1 MDDLCE
7 SEALLPRNLGSR
19 NKPCR
24 GDGGSTTDEE
34 DSSGRNHDWWDD
46 SSSGS
51 SCSSYSCTDSD
62 YDEHKS
68 DIEWETAVDSR
79 GDVFYVES
87 NVPLVPNLKVSEDIT
102 KKGHSSS
109 KTKTPAG
116 RLVGLISYKRRA
128 NKKLKGWFREGWH
141 SASNSRSENSAR
153 NASTRGS
160 SHNSN
165 VWPNR
170 GSAQSS
176 GGGNKVTFRD
186 SQEGEAREVGLLV
199 DPGRRNLGRRATLCE
214 TLLGIVPGVFSSS
227 STTTGETEGEL
238 PVFVDERIMV
248 AGFVP
253 DGEAIKNRSIKIGD
267 WLRKIDGTEVTFK
280 TIDRFLSSIISSC
293 TLKLTLQ
300 RVAGCDVTADLP
312 RGMKSKPL
320 EQSKLVRTLIGSGA
334 DDIRSI
340 MMTLPVGL
348 LYLTF
353 PTRERGQEINTSGE
367 EDEFSD
373 VIYCYPPDPQTNAL
387 AALRGTFLTLN
398 QLVPQ
403 VAQSSPVS
411 STILL
416 KGQKTHVV
424 YASDGPEVLLVAAP
438 DNCCSIPE
446 TVLLTEELIRALRF
460 SCQTLNRAFSDS
472 SLKPGLD
479 HLLDMFF
486 TRVLIG
492 GFWSNTKVSN
502 VCTELASKAKL
513 SSPHLFEDI
522 LSASHLLSLPHD
534 VQNQIDDALNQL
546 EAADF
551 QCLNEEH
558 HLCQRLFNIVGSC
571 LYYKGFL
578 IASHLPTEDLPC
590 VHSFLNQ
597 LGIIH
602 LCRTEP
608 VRSLVFWKEIY
619 LTSCNRGLRASMEG
633 EQGAYPMPEGRWFLL
648 VVGKD
653 QGMLAVVLEMGGC
666 SISEE
671 GNIPPEPDYVDHAKT
686 TLNHIH
692 EIGIPAV
699 CDSWLMSGGL
709 PRVDSLES
717 LLRNLSVRK
726 GFRGRNKSKGD
737 ASFLSFRRSSEPT
750 SPKSCNSGNSTTS
763 PHSSNRRAE
772 VTSILKRRD
781 SPALL
786 SPQSGG
792 NSGGVGGDTTAS
804 EDSVSIG
811 GTSAGGTGK
820 EGSISYGFGSDDSS
834 SIGGMP
840 SSSVVGRRAQ
850 RESVGSMRQS
860 SSTSS
865 LGASLGASLAV
876 FPSASSPLGISISSR
891 SSVSDCE
898 DDDESSG
905 CSDWEL
911 YRGHSRSRQSFDLD
925 DLKNSMLNGVTDLNP
940 VKLTSGEKNVLL
952 FYLSVDESE
961 GVFVCPPNFPTG
973 DCSSSMQYVI
983 ENFRR
988 SCMHIHNLLQHSIAF
1003 KDVKGPD
1010 ASASWINK
1018 SLVAVKEHGVLFE
1031 CPDVP
1036 SSSDSFKKSSNSLA
1050 YWVVGRL
1057 FFSPQP
1063 KEVYVCYFDS
1073 APQNMVEI
1081 AFRLGLSVTG

>member
-1 MDDLCE
+1 MDDICE
-7 SEALLPRNLGSR
+7 SEALLPRTLSSR
-19 NKPCR
+19 HKPCR
-24 GDGGSTTDEE
+24 GDGGSTTDED
-34 DSSGRNHDWWDD
+34 DSCGRNHDWWDD
-46 SSSGS
+46 TSSGS
-51 SCSSYSCTDSD
+51 SCSSYSCSDSD
-62 YDEHKS
+62 YEDHRS
-68 DIEWETAVDSR
+68 DIEWETSVDPR

-87 NVPLVPNLKVSEDIT
+87 NVPLVPNLKVSEDPT
-102 KKGHSSS
+102 SKGSSSS
-109 KTKTPAG
+109 KKKTSAG
-116 RLVGLISYKRRA
+116 RLVGLISYKKRA
-128 NKKLKGWFREGWH
+128 NKKLKGWLRDGWN
-141 SASNSRSENSAR
+141 SASNTRSENSAR
-153 NASTRGS
+153 NTSTRGS
-160 SHNSN
+160 RQSSS

-170 GSAQSS
+170 GSAQGS

-186 SQEGEAREVGLLV
+186 SQEGEAREVGLHV

-227 STTTGETEGEL
+227 NATISENDGEL
-238 PVFVDERIMV
+238 QALVDDRIMV

-312 RGMKSKPL
+312 HVMKSKPL
-320 EQSKLVRTLIGSGA
+320 EQSKLVRTLTGSGA

-340 MMTLPVGL
+340 MMGLPVGL

-353 PTRERGQEINTSGE
+353 PSRERGKEANLSGE

-373 VIYCYPPDPQTNAL
+373 VIYCYPPGPQANPL
-387 AALRGTFLTLN
+387 APLRGSFLTLN

-403 VAQSSPVS
+403 VTQSAPIS

-424 YASDGPEVLLVAAP
+424 YASEGSELLLVAAP

-446 TVLLTEELIRALRF
+446 AILLTEELISALRF
-460 SCQTLNRAFSDS
+460 SGQTLNRAFSDP

-479 HLLDMFF
+479 RHLDMFF
-486 TRVLIG
+486 TRVIIG
-492 GFWSNTKVSN
+492 GFWSNTKLSN
-502 VCTELASKAKL
+502 VCTELTSKAKV
-513 SSPHLFEDI
+513 SSPHLFEEI
-522 LSASHLLSLPHD
+522 LPASHFLSMPHD

-558 HLCQRLFNIVGSC
+558 HQCQRLFNIVGSC

-578 IASHLPTEDLPC
+578 ISSHLPCEDLPY
-590 VHSFLNQ
+590 VHSYLTQ

-619 LTSCNRGLRASMEG
+619 LNSCNRGLQSSSETG
-633 EQGAYPMPEGRWFLL
+633 EETYPTPEGRWFLL
-648 VVGKD
+648 VVGKG
-653 QGMLAVVLEMGGC
+653 QGMLVVLMEMGGC

-671 GNIPPEPDYVDHAKT
+671 GSVPPEPDYVDHAKT

-699 CDSWLMSGGL
+699 CDSWLTSGGL

-717 LLRNLSVRK
+717 LMRNLSVRK
-726 GFRGRNKSKGD
+726 GFRGRSKNKSD

-750 SPKSCNSGNSTTS
+750 SPKSCNSGNSGTS
-763 PHSSNRRAE
+763 PHSPHRRME

-781 SPALL
+781 SPGLL
-786 SPQSGG
+786 MPQGTV
-792 NSGGVGGDTTAS
+792 NSCGVGGDTTAS

-811 GTSAGGTGK
+811 GTSAGGNGR
-820 EGSISYGFGSDDSS
+820 EGSITYGFGSDDSS
-834 SIGGMP
+834 SVGGLP
-840 SSSVVGRRAQ
+840 SSGVVGRRAQ
-850 RESVGSMRQS
+850 RECTGTMRQS

-865 LGASLGASLAV
+865 LGAAPLSV
-876 FPSASSPLGISISSR
+876 FPTPPSPLGVSISSR

-898 DDDESSG
+898 DDDDSSG

-925 DLKNSMLNGVTDLNP
+925 DLKNTMLNGVTNLNP
-940 VKLTSGEKNVLL
+940 IKLTSGEKNVLL
-952 FYLSVDESE
+952 FYLSVDESQ
-961 GVFVCPPNFPTG
+961 GVFVCPPNFPAN
-973 DCSSSMQYVI
+973 DCSSSMQHVI

-988 SCMHIHNLLQHSIAF
+988 SCLHIHNLLQHSIAF

-1031 CPDVP
+1031 CPNVP
-1036 SSSDSFKKSSNSLA
+1036 SQSDSLKKSSNSPA

-1081 AFRLGLSVTG
+1081 AFRLGLSVSG